1 MQGRR
6 RNPIVIIGS
15 ELSFFKGR
23 LGMLEGKKVN
33 LRVMGRDDY
42 ALLMEWLN
50 QPEVFGRYNPLHQVN
65 MDDVGKIFTSPH
77 EARPFIVEDKEGVK
91 VGFIDYFYV
100 LHPASRQLEVGY
112 SFIPGERGKGYG
124 TEALEM
130 MVDFVFLT
138 KDTVRIQAQTDPR
151 NLASQKVLQ
160 KAGFIKEGVLRKAF
174 FIRGEWTDSWMY
186 SVLREEWKG
195 PRVLTV

>member
-1 MQGRR
+1 
-6 RNPIVIIGS
+6 
-15 ELSFFKGR
+15 
-23 LGMLEGKKVN
+23 
-33 LRVMGRDDY
+33 
-42 ALLMEWLN
+42 
-50 QPEVFGRYNPLHQVN
+50 
-65 MDDVGKIFTSPH
+65 
-77 EARPFIVEDKEGVK
+77 
-91 VGFIDYFYV
+91 
-100 LHPASRQLEVGY
+100 
-112 SFIPGERGKGYG
+112 
-124 TEALEM
+124 M

-174 FIRGEWTDSWMY
+174 FIRGEWTDSLMY